1 MTASP
6 AAVVPQRT
14 DRRALVSWALWDW
27 GSAAFN
33 AVVTTFVFSTYLAS
47 RAFVDPALV
56 GDTSA
61 AGKAIVERELA
72 HNAAVVSTAL
82 TIAGIVVAL
91 VAPAMGRLAD
101 SSGHRRRSVLIA
113 TIGVALSIG
122 GMVFVAPSQPYLL
135 LGAALL
141 GIGTVAYEIA
151 SVGYNAMIG
160 QIASGERTGRVSA
173 IGWAAGYFGGIV
185 LLVLLLV
192 LCIQDFRGD
201 GVVGGLLQLPAT
213 VATGQWDV
221 RVAIGIAA
229 VWLAV
234 SSIPLFLTVP
244 EAVPDRTRGGGVFSA
259 YADLGRDIA
268 RLWRERRNV
277 LAFLLAS
284 AVFRDGVGAVFTF
297 GGIVAAQVFGFTPSQ
312 VILFAIAANVVAGI
326 ATFVSG
332 RLDDRFGSRSLNMVS
347 LVGLAVCGVGV
358 FAAGNETQWFWVLG
372 LTLAVFVGPVQ
383 SSSRAY
389 LARLATPGREG
400 ELRPL
405 RHHRPGRVV
414 PRAGAVRRRGDRRW
428 VDPVRDPRRGGRAR
442 RRAGADGVRQAGAA
456 GRAGLIHGVPSA
468 RPGGAVPVRP
478 QAAVLRTVPHSAVV
492 ASGGPGR
499 GAPGWVHDRPAHRRR
514 RPRRRAGHAH
524 EVVHAQGAAPARRT
538 AAHRARPAH
547 GVVAQPR
554 ARRRRRAARA

>member
-1 MTASP
+1 MTAPLS
-6 AAVVPQRT
+6 AAVPQRT

-56 GDTSA
+56 ADTSA
-61 AGKAIVERELA
+61 AGRAVVDRELA

-91 VAPAMGRLAD
+91 VAPAVGRLAD

-113 TIGVALSIG
+113 TIGIALSIG
-122 GMVFVAPSQPYLL
+122 GMVFVAPSQPFLL

-151 SVGYNAMIG
+151 SVGYNAMLG
-160 QIASGERTGRVSA
+160 QVAPGEQKGRVSA

-185 LLVLLLV
+185 LLVVLLV
-192 LCIQDFRGD
+192 LCIQDF
-201 GVVGGLLQLPAT
+201 GVPGVAGLLQLPAT
-213 VATGQWDV
+213 VASGQWDV

-234 SSIPLFLTVP
+234 SSIPLFVTIP
-244 EAVPDRTRGGGVFSA
+244 EAAPGRTRSGGVLSA

-268 RLWRERRNV
+268 RLWRERRDV

-297 GGIVAAQVFGFTPSQ
+297 GGIIAATVFGFSPSQ
-312 VILFAIAANVVAGI
+312 VILFAIAANVVAGV

-332 RLDDRFGSRSLNMVS
+332 WLDDRFGSRALITVS
-347 LVGLAVCGVGV
+347 LVGLVLTGLGV
-358 FAAGNETQWFWVLG
+358 FLIGTATSGFWILG

-383 SSSRAY
+383 ASSRAY
-389 LARLATPGREG
+389 LSRLATPGREG
-400 ELRPL
+400 ELFGL
-405 RHHRPGRVV
+405 YATTGRAASFLAPALFGIAVTIGGSTRFGIIGVVVVLVAGLVLMAFV
-414 PRAGAVRRRGDRRW
+414 PRG
-428 VDPVRDPRRGGRAR
+428 
-442 RRAGADGVRQAGAA
+442 
-456 GRAGLIHGVPSA
+456 S
-468 RPGGAVPVRP
+468 
-478 QAAVLRTVPHSAVV
+478 
-492 ASGGPGR
+492 GPGAGSGS
-499 GAPGWVHDRPAHRRR
+499 GAGSF
-514 RPRRRAGHAH
+514 RA
-524 EVVHAQGAAPARRT
+524 
-538 AAHRARPAH
+538 
-547 GVVAQPR
+547 
-554 ARRRRRAARA
+554 

>member
-1 MTASP
+1 MTATPS
-6 AAVVPQRT
+6 AAVPQRT

-56 GDTSA
+56 AAEDSSA
-61 AGKAIVERELA
+61 QAKAVVERELA
-72 HNAAVVSTAL
+72 HNAAAVSTAL

-91 VAPAMGRLAD
+91 VAPAVGRLAD

-113 TIGVALSIG
+113 TIGIVLSIG
-122 GMVFVAPSQPYLL
+122 GMVFVAPSQPFLL

-151 SVGYNAMIG
+151 SVGYNAMLG
-160 QIASGERTGRVSA
+160 QVASGEQKGRVSA

-192 LCIQDFRGD
+192 LCIQDF
-201 GVVGGLLQLPAT
+201 GVPGVGGLLQLPAT
-213 VATGQWDV
+213 VASGQWDV

-229 VWLAV
+229 IWLAV
-234 SSIPLFLTVP
+234 SSIPLFVTVS
-244 EAVPDRTRGGGVFSA
+244 EAPPGPARTSGVFGA

-297 GGIVAAQVFGFTPSQ
+297 GGIIAGQVFGFSPSQ
-312 VILFAIAANVVAGI
+312 VILFAIAANVVAGV
-326 ATFVSG
+326 ATFLSG
-332 RLDDRFGSRSLNMVS
+332 RLDDRFGSRAVITVS
-347 LVGLAVCGVGV
+347 LVGLVVTGLGV
-358 FAAGNETQWFWVLG
+358 FLIGNATSGFWILG

-383 SSSRAY
+383 ASSRAY

-400 ELRPL
+400 ELFGL
-405 RHHRPGRVV
+405 YATTGRAASFLAPALFGIAVTIGGSTRFGIIGVV
-414 PRAGAVRRRGDRRW
+414 VVLVAGLVLMAFVRRERAEAG
-428 VDPVRDPRRGGRAR
+428 PR
-442 RRAGADGVRQAGAA
+442 
-456 GRAGLIHGVPSA
+456 
-468 RPGGAVPVRP
+468 
-478 QAAVLRTVPHSAVV
+478 
-492 ASGGPGR
+492 
-499 GAPGWVHDRPAHRRR
+499 
-514 RPRRRAGHAH
+514 
-524 EVVHAQGAAPARRT
+524 
-538 AAHRARPAH
+538 
-547 GVVAQPR
+547 
-554 ARRRRRAARA
+554 

>member
-6 AAVVPQRT
+6 AAAVPQRT

-56 GDTSA
+56 ADTST
-61 AGKAIVERELA
+61 AGKAIVERALA

-91 VAPAMGRLAD
+91 VAPAIGRLAD

-113 TIGVALSIG
+113 TIGIVLSIA

-151 SVGYNAMIG
+151 SVGYNAMLG
-160 QIASGERTGRVSA
+160 QVASGEETGRVSA

-185 LLVLLLV
+185 LLVVLLV
-192 LCIQDFRGD
+192 LCIQDFGGGD
-201 GVVGGLLQLPAT
+201 VAGLLQLPAT
-213 VATGQWDV
+213 VASGQWDV

-234 SSIPLFLTVP
+234 SSIPLFVTVP
-244 EAVPDRTRGGGVFSA
+244 EAASDPSVRGGGVFGA
-259 YADLGRDIA
+259 YRDLGRDIA

-297 GGIVAAQVFGFTPSQ
+297 GGIVAAQVFGFSPAQ
-312 VILFAIAANVVAGI
+312 VILFAIAANVVAGL
-326 ATFVSG
+326 ATFLSG
-332 RLDDRFGSRSLNMVS
+332 RLDDRFGSRAIITVS
-347 LVGLAVCGVGV
+347 LVGLAVCGIGV
-358 FAAGNETQWFWVLG
+358 FAVGTVTAGFWVLG

-383 SSSRAY
+383 ASSRAY

-400 ELRPL
+400 ELFGL
-405 RHHRPGRVV
+405 YATTGRAASFLAPALFGVAVTVGGSTRYGILGVV
-414 PRAGAVRRRGDRRW
+414 VVLVAGLVLMALVRRE
-428 VDPVRDPRRGGRAR
+428 PVRA
-442 RRAGADGVRQAGAA
+442 
-456 GRAGLIHGVPSA
+456 
-468 RPGGAVPVRP
+468 
-478 QAAVLRTVPHSAVV
+478 
-492 ASGGPGR
+492 
-499 GAPGWVHDRPAHRRR
+499 
-514 RPRRRAGHAH
+514 
-524 EVVHAQGAAPARRT
+524 
-538 AAHRARPAH
+538 
-547 GVVAQPR
+547 
-554 ARRRRRAARA
+554 